1 MYKRAFGWMFL
12 AGCLC
17 LIGCAGTSGGGV
29 PGSQFRY
36 TANVGQGSGVVSLEG
51 FRDITYQ
58 ILEGRYQYVI
68 LRFRELGNRLTF
80 ETDWQN
86 RAAFQDEVALGAQEA
101 KTKIYGDAKYIRL
114 SGSGATKVTAITLRA
129 DNMLLMKSGAWELQP
144 CTPQCKEYLRDCFN
158 KLESEVISKM
168 RPF

>member
-1 MYKRAFGWMFL
+1 
-12 AGCLC
+12 
-17 LIGCAGTSGGGV
+17 
-29 PGSQFRY
+29 
-36 TANVGQGSGVVSLEG
+36 VVSLEG

-86 RAAFQDEVALGAQEA
+86 RAAFSDERALGAQEA

-129 DNMLLMKSGAWELQP
+129 DNMLQSEAGVWEVKP
-144 CTPQCKEYLRDCFN
+144 CTAECKEYLRECFN
-158 KLESEVISKM
+158 KLENEVISKM
-168 RPF
+168 RNF